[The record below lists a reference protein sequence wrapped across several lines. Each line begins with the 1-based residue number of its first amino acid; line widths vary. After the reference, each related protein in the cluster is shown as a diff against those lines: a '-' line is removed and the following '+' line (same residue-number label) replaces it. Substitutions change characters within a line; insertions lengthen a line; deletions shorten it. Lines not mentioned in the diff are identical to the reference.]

1 MKQGFKKSWLGR
13 LVLLV
18 GFSLV
23 TLEAQPRL
31 HLQHEDGRVGVWEL
45 DGIRFKAS
53 LMYEPPKPNPN
64 ARLVGAGDLDGDGEV
79 DLVFAEASGDLTAW
93 LLSGADLTREW
104 SLQGIE
110 GTVAL
115 VCDWIGDDAAELV
128 TRSDTG
134 QISVYSLQ
142 ASGAWQRAATAGVLP
157 DQVRL
162 IGANDFDANG
172 EMDLVVAD
180 EGSGVAVWLMRDARP
195 IETVEWIPGGALQEG
210 WSAVGAADFDRDDT
224 IDIALQHQDGRLAIW
239 RSAGTGIELLDRAPE
254 DAGWRVAAVDDN
266 ELSDLRTVDPTNDLM
281 TAPTEPKRLRGK
293 KADLSTFS
301 PGDPHASVPPFMEE
315 SLRSQGEVFLEL
327 WVH

>member
-79 DLVFAEASGDLTAW
+79 DLIFAGASGDLTAW

-104 SLQGIE
+104 SLEGIE

-128 TRSDTG
+128 TRSDACST
-134 QISVYSLQ
+134 Y
-142 ASGAWQRAATAGVLP
+142 
-157 DQVRL
+157 
-162 IGANDFDANG
+162 
-172 EMDLVVAD
+172 
-180 EGSGVAVWLMRDARP
+180 
-195 IETVEWIPGGALQEG
+195 
-210 WSAVGAADFDRDDT
+210 
-224 IDIALQHQDGRLAIW
+224 
-239 RSAGTGIELLDRAPE
+239 
-254 DAGWRVAAVDDN
+254 
-266 ELSDLRTVDPTNDLM
+266 
-281 TAPTEPKRLRGK
+281 TEI
-293 KADLSTFS
+293 
-301 PGDPHASVPPFMEE
+301 
-315 SLRSQGEVFLEL
+315 
-327 WVH
+327 